1 MSANDNETV
10 KKNPPVT
17 ILIADDEPSIRNG
30 LNTAIEWDAIPA
42 MVIGL
47 AADGMEA
54 LEFIQTYHPDIAIT
68 DIRMPELNG
77 LELIQRAKELGIDTQ
92 FVILSGYDDFTY
104 AQKAIHLG
112 AKSYVLKPF
121 KPEELLA
128 ELKELAKEIVKDRQT
143 NEFLRNTDLSD
154 LQHSTKIFFLNQLL
168 QNEIRRN
175 DEIDK
180 RLRDLQLTITNGPTQ
195 VLVFSF
201 YHTEEPTTEDMEA
214 IQSRIHQILAPIPHE
229 LWKMNS
235 NQLVAITN
243 LNEEN
248 NLSQIRTLATG
259 CLEVLADSPLLRVSV
274 GIGDAV
280 DSLADCYYSYTRA
293 MLALS
298 YRIYEP
304 EPRAPG
310 LEVYDSSMISNHAPS
325 LTPNNVDTKSLT
337 DAICQ
342 GKHIDIKNYCERFFR
357 SLFAETPPHLRPADK
372 FTGTSVH
379 QPSTRY
385 LPMPPPS
392 FVRGMCI
399 YLIADVQ
406 KSLMNY
412 TRLGPEAFPEIAYI
426 EINQLNT
433 IQEIKEWM
441 TALFTKYSDDVMINA
456 ANKNDTIIEQT
467 MQYIHSH
474 IDQKIKAED
483 IAAHVN
489 LSVAYFTIYF
499 KSKTNINFR
508 DYVLNTKIDY
518 AKELLSHP
526 NIPVGQVSDQ
536 LGYED
541 YRSFYRAFKNVTGL
555 TPSEY
560 QQQYDVRRKQ
570 NSKGKNAP

>member
-1 MSANDNETV
+1 MNVNYNKAAKE
-10 KKNPPVT
+10 NPPVT

-30 LNTAIEWDAIPA
+30 LNTAIEWETIPG

-54 LEFIQTYHPDIAIT
+54 LEFIQTYHPDITIT
-68 DIRMPELNG
+68 DIRMPALNG
-77 LELIQRAKELGIDTQ
+77 LELIQKAKELGIDTQ

-180 RLRDLQLTITNGPTQ
+180 RLRDLQLTITNGPSQ

-201 YHTEEPTTEDMEA
+201 YHMEEPTTEDTEA
-214 IQSRIHQILAPIPHE
+214 IQARIHQILATVPHE

-235 NQLVAITN
+235 NQFVAIMS
-243 LNEEN
+243 LDKEN
-248 NLSQIRTLATG
+248 NRSHIRALAAS
-259 CLEVLADSPLLRVSV
+259 CLEALSDSPLFRVSV
-274 GIGDAV
+274 GIGDVA
-280 DSLADCYYSYTRA
+280 DSLAGCYHSYTRA

-298 YRIYEP
+298 YRLYEP
-304 EPRAPG
+304 KPG
-310 LEVYDSSMISNHAPS
+310 VPWLKVYDSSIISNHAPS
-325 LTPNNVDTKSLT
+325 LTPNHVDTKSLT

-342 GKHIDIKNYCERFFR
+342 GKHIDIKNYCEWFFR
-357 SLFAETPPHLRPADK
+357 SLFAETPPHLRSAD
-372 FTGTSVH
+372 S
-379 QPSTRY
+379 SAATRY

-406 KSLMNY
+406 KSLMDY
-412 TRLGPEAFPEIAYI
+412 TGLGPEAFPEIAYI
-426 EINQLNT
+426 EINQLGT
-433 IQEIKEWM
+433 IHEIKEWM

-456 ANKNDTIIEQT
+456 ANRNDPIIEQA
-467 MQYIHSH
+467 MQYIRSH

-508 DYVLNTKIDY
+508 DYILNTKIDY

-526 NIPVGQVSDQ
+526 NNSVGQVSDQ

-560 QQQYDVRRKQ
+560 QQQYNVRRKQ
-570 NSKGKNAP
+570 NSKGKSAP